1 MRLEATLIDVLKIR
15 EEHRRAQQ
23 ADEDHDDEE
32 GSVFSPVVFVID
44 GTEMATQSPSERLLH
59 HSHCKA
65 RDTLKWFISI
75 HPRGYINYV
84 SDAYLGSIADND
96 ITEVYGM
103 LHTAVKSGDHVT
115 ASKGFLVADL
125 LASMHCYLWVPPR
138 RGGTR
143 QSADDVRITSAI
155 ATKQIH
161 IERAIRHVKAWHIL
175 RGSIRISQWGIISNV
190 VRVCALLCN
199 FYARPFRGHHAGAA
213 AGAQTAGGVASPG
226 PLDADD
232 QEHDAVL
239 LLSGDDVGAAMDALS
254 ETLAAKGYVYPS
266 HA

>member
-1 MRLEATLIDVLKIR
+1 
-15 EEHRRAQQ
+15 
-23 ADEDHDDEE
+23 
-32 GSVFSPVVFVID
+32 
-44 GTEMATQSPSERLLH
+44 
-59 HSHCKA
+59 
-65 RDTLKWFISI
+65 
-75 HPRGYINYV
+75 
-84 SDAYLGSIADND
+84 
-96 ITEVYGM
+96 M

-125 LASMHCYLWVPPR
+125 LASMYCYLWVPPR

-199 FYARPFRGHHAGAA
+199 FYARPFGGQHAGAA
-213 AGAQTAGGVASPG
+213 AGAQNAGGVASPG

-232 QEHDAVL
+232 QGHDAVL

-254 ETLAAKGYVYPS
+254 ETLAAKGHVFPA